1 MKGAE
6 KMNRKKILIIDDD
19 PSFLEICS
27 AILEESDYQVYT
39 ASSSKEGL
47 EKLVSQRPDLLLLD
61 IMMATMDEGLN
72 FATSIRQSEDLSKIP
87 IMIVSAQPDA
97 RRDTRDLWIRKWTG
111 FPQTCSWKSQL
122 IPKIC
127 SIMFGCC
134 CNKGERLLEPIWR
147 GSCSAIVHVSGE

>member
-1 MKGAE
+1 
-6 KMNRKKILIIDDD
+6 MNRKKILIVDDD

-47 EKLVSQRPDLLLLD
+47 EKLVSERPDLLLLD

-72 FATSIRQSEDLSKIP
+72 FATSIKQSEDLSKIP

-97 RRDTRDLWIRKWTG
+97 EKGYQRSVDKEMDWISADMFMEKPINPQDL
-111 FPQTCSWKSQL
+111 L
-122 IPKIC
+122 H
-127 SIMFGCC
+127 
-134 CNKGERLLEPIWR
+134 NVRLLIE
-147 GSCSAIVHVSGE
+147 

>member
-1 MKGAE
+1 
-6 KMNRKKILIIDDD
+6 MNRKKILIIDDD

-27 AILEESDYQVYT
+27 AILEESDYHVDT

-47 EKLVSQRPDLLLLD
+47 EKLVSQRPDLVLLD

-97 RRDTRDLWIRKWTG
+97 EKGYQRSVDKEMDWISADMFMEKPINPQDL
-111 FPQTCSWKSQL
+111 L
-122 IPKIC
+122 H
-127 SIMFGCC
+127 
-134 CNKGERLLEPIWR
+134 NVRLLIQ
-147 GSCSAIVHVSGE
+147 

>member
-1 MKGAE
+1 
-6 KMNRKKILIIDDD
+6 MNRKKILIIDDD

-27 AILEESDYQVYT
+27 AILKESDYQVET

-72 FATSIRQSEDLSKIP
+72 FATSMRRSENLSKIP

-97 RRDTRDLWIRKWTG
+97 EKGYQRPVDKEMDWISADMFMEKPINPQDL
-111 FPQTCSWKSQL
+111 L
-122 IPKIC
+122 H
-127 SIMFGCC
+127 
-134 CNKGERLLEPIWR
+134 NVRLLLQ
-147 GSCSAIVHVSGE
+147 

>member
-1 MKGAE
+1 
-6 KMNRKKILIIDDD
+6 MNRKKILIIDDD

-27 AILEESDYQVYT
+27 AILEESDYQVDT

-72 FATSIRQSEDLSKIP
+72 FATSMRQSKDLSKIP

-97 RRDTRDLWIRKWTG
+97 EKGYQRSVDKEMDWISADMFMEKPINPQDL
-111 FPQTCSWKSQL
+111 L
-122 IPKIC
+122 H
-127 SIMFGCC
+127 
-134 CNKGERLLEPIWR
+134 NVRLLIQ
-147 GSCSAIVHVSGE
+147 

>member
-1 MKGAE
+1 
-6 KMNRKKILIIDDD
+6 MNRKKILIIDDD

-97 RRDTRDLWIRKWTG
+97 EKGYQRSVDKEMDWISADMFMEKPINPQDL
-111 FPQTCSWKSQL
+111 L
-122 IPKIC
+122 H
-127 SIMFGCC
+127 
-134 CNKGERLLEPIWR
+134 NVRLLLQ
-147 GSCSAIVHVSGE
+147 

>member
-1 MKGAE
+1 
-6 KMNRKKILIIDDD
+6 MNRKKILIIDDD

-27 AILEESDYQVYT
+27 AILEEFDYQVDT
-39 ASSSKEGL
+39 ASSSEEGL

-97 RRDTRDLWIRKWTG
+97 EKGYQRSVDKEMDWISADMFMEKPINPQDL
-111 FPQTCSWKSQL
+111 L
-122 IPKIC
+122 H
-127 SIMFGCC
+127 
-134 CNKGERLLEPIWR
+134 NVRLLIQ
-147 GSCSAIVHVSGE
+147 

>member
-1 MKGAE
+1 
-6 KMNRKKILIIDDD
+6 MNRKKILIIDDD

-47 EKLVSQRPDLLLLD
+47 EKLVSERPDLLLLD

-97 RRDTRDLWIRKWTG
+97 EKGYQRSVDKEMDWISADMFMEKPINPQDL
-111 FPQTCSWKSQL
+111 L
-122 IPKIC
+122 H
-127 SIMFGCC
+127 
-134 CNKGERLLEPIWR
+134 NVRLLIQ
-147 GSCSAIVHVSGE
+147 

>member
-1 MKGAE
+1 
-6 KMNRKKILIIDDD
+6 MNRKKILIIDDD

-27 AILEESDYQVYT
+27 AILEESDYQVDT

-72 FATSIRQSEDLSKIP
+72 FATSMRQSKDLSKIP

-97 RRDTRDLWIRKWTG
+97 EKGYQRSVDKEMDWISADMFMEKPINPQDL
-111 FPQTCSWKSQL
+111 
-122 IPKIC
+122 
-127 SIMFGCC
+127 GC
-134 CNKGERLLEPIWR
+134 
-147 GSCSAIVHVSGE
+147 

>member
-1 MKGAE
+1 
-6 KMNRKKILIIDDD
+6 MNRKKILIIDDD

-27 AILEESDYQVYT
+27 AILEESDYQVDT

-72 FATSIRQSEDLSKIP
+72 FATSMKQSEHLSKIP

-97 RRDTRDLWIRKWTG
+97 EKGYQRSVDKEMDWISADMFMEKPVNPQDL
-111 FPQTCSWKSQL
+111 L
-122 IPKIC
+122 H
-127 SIMFGCC
+127 
-134 CNKGERLLEPIWR
+134 NVRLLI
-147 GSCSAIVHVSGE
+147 G

>member
-1 MKGAE
+1 
-6 KMNRKKILIIDDD
+6 MNRKKILIIDDD

-27 AILEESDYQVYT
+27 AILEESDYQVDT

-72 FATSIRQSEDLSKIP
+72 FATSMRQSKDLSKIP

-97 RRDTRDLWIRKWTG
+97 EKGYQRSVDKEMDWISADMFMEKPTNPQDL
-111 FPQTCSWKSQL
+111 L
-122 IPKIC
+122 H
-127 SIMFGCC
+127 
-134 CNKGERLLEPIWR
+134 NVRLLIE
-147 GSCSAIVHVSGE
+147 